1 MQHHL
6 VKKSYHLGMLAFS
19 MLFADAVHANQTL
32 QAKVILAKESKE
44 ECSKNNYR
52 KEYVLKSVV
61 FQDPRDVT
69 RQQSEFRRELR
80 GDAKPAPHVYTD
92 RVMPGQCY
100 AISLVQMQI
109 GKCKWE
115 TYTWRIGAT
124 EKAVEDAL
132 EKHVDTEPGARSHRI
147 QQKGCLGKGTDTSIG
162 VRG

>member
-1 MQHHL
+1 MF
-6 VKKSYHLGMLAFS
+6 AFS

-61 FQDPRDVT
+61 FLDPRDVT

-80 GDAKPAPHVYTD
+80 GDAKPAPFVYTD

-100 AISLVQMQI
+100 AISLVKMQV
-109 GKCKWE
+109 GKCQWE

-124 EKAVEDAL
+124 EQAVKDAL
-132 EKHVDTEPGARSHRI
+132 NHHVKVEPGARSHTI
-147 QQKGCLGKGTDTSIG
+147 QRDGCLGKGTDTSIG